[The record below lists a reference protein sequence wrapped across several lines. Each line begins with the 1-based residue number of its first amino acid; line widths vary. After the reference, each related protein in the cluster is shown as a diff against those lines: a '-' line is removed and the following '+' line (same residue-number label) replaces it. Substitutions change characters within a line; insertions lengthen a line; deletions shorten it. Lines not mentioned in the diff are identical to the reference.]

1 MLTIGTADATL
12 PESRRVFAVVDHAEG
27 IGAPDGSDPRC
38 PQRTG
43 IMPDDVGPRPDGGS
57 WEEEPPWRFLSAAHS
72 SCAAARGEQPEGSEA
87 PSIDEAV
94 VEGAT
99 ASFVSSVRGR
109 RLGH

>member
-12 PESRRVFAVVDHAEG
+12 PESRRVFAMVDHAEG

-57 WEEEPPWRFLSAAHS
+57 W
-72 SCAAARGEQPEGSEA
+72 AAARTLA
-87 PSIDEAV
+87 R
-94 VEGAT
+94 
-99 ASFVSSVRGR
+99 RG
-109 RLGH
+109 LACCW